1 MASHFGKAAVFL
13 DRPATAGNAE
23 EMTNSTAAVMARGR
37 SQGRCGPDTW
47 RAALEFVGR
56 LICSADIGQIQLLCA
71 QDQNQSGKIREVRQ
85 ALILP
90 FLSAGA
96 PSLRV
101 GLCKGGEVD
110 VYFCCPP
117 CFHSSERVP
126 LITGAGQSLTRD
138 LCRHRVSADLQAI
151 VSERCLYHR
160 LTRLRKLPGMCPK
173 FPFWSEFT
181 RSEAEG
187 PLITRYSI

>member
-1 MASHFGKAAVFL
+1 MASHFGKAAVFFN
-13 DRPATAGNAE
+13 RPATAGNAE

-56 LICSADIGQIQLLCA
+56 LICSADIGQIQLCA
-71 QDQNQSGKIREVRQ
+71 QDQNQSGKIRQVRQ

-101 GLCKGGEVD
+101 GLCKRGEVD

-117 CFHSSERVP
+117 CFHSSEPVP
-126 LITGAGQSLTRD
+126 LIEHFSSPQSSRKPLSTAHSE
-138 LCRHRVSADLQAI
+138 LYPFVFFCLQNL
-151 VSERCLYHR
+151 SNKYGY
-160 LTRLRKLPGMCPK
+160 LPILVP
-173 FPFWSEFT
+173 
-181 RSEAEG
+181 
-187 PLITRYSI
+187 